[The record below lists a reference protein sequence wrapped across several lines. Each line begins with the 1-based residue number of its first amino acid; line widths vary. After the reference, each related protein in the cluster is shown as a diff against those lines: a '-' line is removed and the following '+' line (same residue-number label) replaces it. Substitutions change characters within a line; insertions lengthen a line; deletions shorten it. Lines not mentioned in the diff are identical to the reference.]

1 MYLMIAEYL
10 IIMTITLI
18 VYYFLLKDQNKAT
31 RFLEEELSEKHV
43 VGTIDYQNIKTK
55 LKSMEKTYKKA
66 PLVLTSLLILT
77 ALFFLTFLC
86 FYDYK
91 VSLVYT
97 IISIFII
104 WYVITIRY
112 RGIYNRFIFN
122 QVVLYTSLIISEY
135 QKQQSI
141 FVALSKARENELIID
156 PLKKDIDYMIGL
168 IASTGNIKQGLEYMN
183 LRYNYYILHDA
194 HNLLYA
200 FELAKGETNI
210 DGPLNNMLR
219 DVDKLVENVYSSE
232 RKRKEIRN
240 NLFIFLLISFAGNYL
255 FQIIVGFE
263 EYLLLLKEMWF
274 VITIHITVIL
284 NLILVLVIEH
294 ITNRKFGE

>member
-1 MYLMIAEYL
+1 M
-10 IIMTITLI
+10 
-18 VYYFLLKDQNKAT
+18 
-31 RFLEEELSEKHV
+31 
-43 VGTIDYQNIKTK
+43 
-55 LKSMEKTYKKA
+55 
-66 PLVLTSLLILT
+66 
-77 ALFFLTFLC
+77 
-86 FYDYK
+86 
-91 VSLVYT
+91 
-97 IISIFII
+97 
-104 WYVITIRY
+104 
-112 RGIYNRFIFN
+112 
-122 QVVLYTSLIISEY
+122 
-135 QKQQSI
+135 
-141 FVALSKARENELIID
+141 IID

-219 DVDKLVENVYSSE
+219 DVDKLVEMSIHLK
-232 RKRKEIRN
+232 KRKEIRN
-240 NLFIFLLISFAGNYL
+240 NLFIFYLFLLLKYL

>member
-1 MYLMIAEYL
+1 M
-10 IIMTITLI
+10 
-18 VYYFLLKDQNKAT
+18 
-31 RFLEEELSEKHV
+31 
-43 VGTIDYQNIKTK
+43 
-55 LKSMEKTYKKA
+55 
-66 PLVLTSLLILT
+66 
-77 ALFFLTFLC
+77 FFLTFLC

-219 DVDKLVENVYSSE
+219 DVDKLVENVYSFE

>member
-168 IASTGNIKQGLEYMN
+168 IATTGNIKQGLEYMN